1 MAVLHFAVDKGKAD
15 LVDVLL
21 ENGAN
26 VNILDGSRQT
36 PLMYAL
42 ICDYEVKPFSNILIS
57 FVKLTFDLR
66 FKQEIAKQLLR
77 RTDIDVSIVN
87 GDGETALDLADG
99 NSTLESLIQSVT
111 PQTSN

>member
-42 ICDYEVKPFSNILIS
+42 ICDYEVKSFRIS
-57 FVKLTFDLR
+57 IDFGHIKL
-66 FKQEIAKQLLR
+66 
-77 RTDIDVSIVN
+77 
-87 GDGETALDLADG
+87 
-99 NSTLESLIQSVT
+99 
-111 PQTSN
+111 